1 MKALGVVFSN
11 IYDSSLGELTNHRT
25 VASLPFGGR
34 YRQIDFVLS
43 NMSKSDIHN
52 IGVITKYN
60 YRSLMDHLGSCADW
74 DLNRKNAGLTILPP
88 FASGNTIVYKGKM
101 EALYSAVHFID
112 EKDFDYVVLSDSNVL
127 CTIDYKP
134 AIEKHIKSGCD
145 VTIITAGDHAD
156 RKENHHLVVNTDK
169 KGKVQEILVDAPYQ
183 KDSFVGIGMF
193 IIKRELLVKAIN
205 ECYQKGLV
213 HFERDFIQRGFN
225 EKKLSVN
232 VYEYGGIVLRND
244 DVQSYFKNNMLLLTK
259 RIRDGLFNAKHPLYT
274 KVRDE
279 IPSKYNKGCSVKNCL
294 VADGCELS
302 GEISNSILFRGVKL
316 ENGAKVNNCIVMQG
330 TKIGKNASLDY
341 VILDKNVTVKDGTVL
356 KGTADHAV
364 IVKKGETV

>member
-1 MKALGVVFSN
+1 MKALGVIFSN
-11 IYDSSLGELTNHRT
+11 IYDSSLGELTNERT

-43 NMSKSDIHN
+43 NMSSSGIHN

-60 YRSLMDHLGSCADW
+60 YRSLMDHVGSCADW

-88 FASGNTIVYKGKM
+88 FASGGTMVYKGKM
-101 EALYSAVHFID
+101 EALYSAVRFIE

-134 AIEKHIKSGCD
+134 AIEKHIKSGAD

-156 RKENHHLVVNTDK
+156 RKENHHLVVNADK
-169 KGKVQEILVDAPYQ
+169 KGKVTEILVDAPYQ
-183 KDSFVGIGMF
+183 KGSFVGIGMF
-193 IIKRELLVKAIN
+193 IIKRELLVKAIH
-205 ECYQKGLV
+205 ESYSKGLV

-225 EKKLSVN
+225 ENKIAVN
-232 VYEYGGIVLRND
+232 VYEYSGIVLRND
-244 DVQSYFKNNMLLLTK
+244 DVQSYYRNNMLLLTK

-279 IPSKYNKGCSVKNCL
+279 IPSKYNKGCSVKNSL

-302 GEISNSILFRGVKL
+302 GSVNGSILFRGVKVDS
-316 ENGAKVNNCIVMQG
+316 GAKVNNSIIMQG
-330 TKIGKNASLDY
+330 TKIGKNVELDY

-364 IVKKGETV
+364 IVKMGETV